1 MGFFSGLYNKAKQT
15 LGSIYDFGK
24 NHIGKIALGGLT
36 LALAPK
42 AYDMLPNALR
52 RETGIRWDETIPV
65 SDKATAGRLYG
76 SSYRMFQ

>member
-24 NHIGKIALGGLT
+24 NHIGKIALSG
-36 LALAPK
+36 LALAVAPK
-42 AYDMLPNALR
+42 AYDMLPNAFR
-52 RETGIRWDETIPV
+52 RDAGIRWDETIPV